1 MQKNIHRYFLLNKP
15 VNMLSQFIGAKG
27 KNCLANIDFD
37 FPEGTY
43 ALGRLDKD
51 SAGLLLLTTNPA
63 IVKLLFNKTKKH
75 KRTYIAQVAKIVSLQ
90 KVDQLKNGVPILI
103 KGNEYWQTSPCEVCI
118 IEEPL
123 HLPQAKNLLSEF
135 IPYSWLSIT
144 LTEGKYHQVRKM
156 TRTVGHICKQL
167 IRVQIAEIELGNLKA
182 GEVKEISE
190 QDFFIQLH
198 LAI

>member
-1 MQKNIHRYFLLNKP
+1 MPTHRYFLLNKP
-15 VNMLSQFIGAKG
+15 INMLSQFIGAKG

-63 IVKLLFNKTKKH
+63 IVKLLFHKTKKH
-75 KRTYIAQVAKIVSLQ
+75 KRTYIAQVANVVTEQTIEQLQ
-90 KVDQLKNGVPILI
+90 NGMQIII
-103 KGNEYWQTSPCEVCI
+103 KGNEYWQTSPCEVRI

-156 TRTVGHICKQL
+156 TRAVGHICKQL
-167 IRVQIAEIELGNLKA
+167 IRTQIAEIELGNLLVS
-182 GEVKEISE
+182 EVKEIIE
-190 QDFFIQLH
+190 KDFFAKLGLEI
-198 LAI
+198 